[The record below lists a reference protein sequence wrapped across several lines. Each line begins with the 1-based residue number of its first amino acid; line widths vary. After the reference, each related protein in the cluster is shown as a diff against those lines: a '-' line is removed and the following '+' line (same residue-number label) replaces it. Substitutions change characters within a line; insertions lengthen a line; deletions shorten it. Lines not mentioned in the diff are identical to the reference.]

1 MRSVLTALAFM
12 LALAGGAVVSRAA
25 DPVHLDVKIIYAH
38 NKATGI
44 DPKLK
49 KLAKDLSS
57 LKFTAYELK
66 DEASLALELG
76 ATGRVQLP
84 TKEWLLVRPRDIDA
98 NDKLRVDLEIEKIKL
113 KTTSTIA
120 KDGTLAIG
128 GPAYQDGTL
137 IIAISRDTVKAD

>member
-1 MRSVLTALAFM
+1 MAFM
-12 LALAGGAVVSRAA
+12 LMAA
-25 DPVHLDVKIIYAH
+25 AEPVHLDVKVIYAH
-38 NKATGI
+38 NKTTGI

-66 DEASLALELG
+66 DEAALQLELG
-76 ATGRVQLP
+76 STGRVQLP
-84 TKEWLLVRPRDIDA
+84 TKEWLSVRPRELADDG
-98 NDKLRVDLEIEKIKL
+98 KLRVDLEIEKIKL

-137 IIAISRDTVKAD
+137 ILAISRAAPKAD

>member
-1 MRSVLTALAFM
+1 MHFVLAAIAYFLLA
-12 LALAGGAVVSRAA
+12 APARA
-25 DPVHLDVKIIYAH
+25 DPVTLGVKIIYAH

-66 DEASLALELG
+66 DEAQLSLELG

-84 TKEWLLVRPRDIDA
+84 TKEWLYVKPRDIDQYG
-98 NDKLRVDLEIEKIKL
+98 KLRVDLEVEKIKL

-128 GPAYQDGTL
+128 GPAYHDGTL
-137 IIAISRDTVKAD
+137 ILAISREAAKAE

>member
-1 MRSVLTALAFM
+1 MRFVLAAIASLLLAVPAL
-12 LALAGGAVVSRAA
+12 AA
-25 DPVHLDVKIIYAH
+25 DPVALGVKVIYAH

-66 DEASLALELG
+66 DEAQLSLELG
-76 ATGRVQLP
+76 STGRVQLP
-84 TKEWLLVRPRDIDA
+84 TKEWLFVKPRDIDQWG
-98 NDKLRVDLEIEKIKL
+98 KLRVDLEVEKIKL
-113 KTTSTIA
+113 KTTSIIA

-137 IIAISRDTVKAD
+137 ILAISREIAPKE

>member
-1 MRSVLTALAFM
+1 MRSFLSAFAFM
-12 LALAGGAVVSRAA
+12 LVIAGTGVAHAE
-25 DPVHLDVKIIYAH
+25 PVQLGVKIIYAH

-66 DEASLALELG
+66 DEAALALELG

-84 TKEWLLVRPRDIDA
+84 TKEWLLVRPREIDQH
-98 NDKLRVDLEIEKIKL
+98 DKLRVDLEIEKIKL

-137 IIAISRDTVKAD
+137 ILAITRETKPAE

>member
-1 MRSVLTALAFM
+1 MRFILTAIAYLSLAAPAF
-12 LALAGGAVVSRAA
+12 AA
-25 DPVHLDVKIIYAH
+25 EPVTLGVKVIYAH

-66 DEASLALELG
+66 DEAQLSLELG

-84 TKEWLLVRPRDIDA
+84 TKEWLFVKPRDIDQYG
-98 NDKLRVDLEIEKIKL
+98 KLRVDLEIEKIKL
-113 KTTSTIA
+113 KTTSIIA

-128 GPAYQDGTL
+128 GPAFQDGTL
-137 IIAISRDTVKAD
+137 ILAISREAAKAE